1 MQAFMFNVQLPT
13 NSTAVAAALQQ
24 RLDVD
29 YDTYIVVVTLGD
41 IVYTRLSAQVGGKG
55 ERVRARK
62 GRRGKRE
69 RERGWKRGREG
80 GRGKGKERER
90 ERRV

>member
-1 MQAFMFNVQLPT
+1 MQMMSVSIYIDIYYADDEIYTMYVQVLCSAHMQAFMFNVQLPT

-55 ERVRARK
+55 ER
-62 GRRGKRE
+62 E
-69 RERGWKRGREG
+69 
-80 GRGKGKERER
+80 
-90 ERRV
+90 